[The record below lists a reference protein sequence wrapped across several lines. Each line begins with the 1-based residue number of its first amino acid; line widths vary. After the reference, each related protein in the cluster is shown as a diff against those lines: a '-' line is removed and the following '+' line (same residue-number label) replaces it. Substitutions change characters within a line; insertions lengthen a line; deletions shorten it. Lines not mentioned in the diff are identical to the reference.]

1 MRQHNGISSDYG
13 TKFLFYL
20 KHTHTHTKESLS
32 CLPLMQSAIIK
43 AEDLTFEHIEQLA
56 YILILLEKK
65 PIYSI

>member
-1 MRQHNGISSDYG
+1 MRQHNGISSDYD

-20 KHTHTHTKESLS
+20 KHKPTKESLS
-32 CLPLMQSAIIK
+32 CLPLIQSAIIK
-43 AEDLTFEHIEQLA
+43 AEDLTFEHIEQVP